1 MSSFWSIWI
10 SVITLGTILGCFLL
24 LRWCLSNKTG
34 VKEGD
39 DMHHEFDGI
48 LEINNQLPRWWTIL
62 FYVCIV
68 WALVYLA
75 LYPGLGNY
83 KGLWNWQSSNQGVLS
98 LAESKAATEKN
109 IANGVISQYDREVAT
124 ANEAFEPIFNK
135 YYATSIPD
143 LAKDPEALKI
153 GQRLFSQNCS
163 QCHGSDA
170 RGANSGFPNLTDNDW
185 IYGGTPEKITET
197 LINGRNALMPA
208 WFESMGADG
217 IEEVVNYALSLSGR
231 KVDDS
236 LAEKG
241 KDRFVVC
248 SACHGADGKGNQML
262 GAPNLT
268 DNIWLYGGSERAVTE
283 TLTYGRNGVMP
294 SFKTTLGEKKIHL
307 VAAYVYSLS
316 ENK

>member
-1 MSSFWSIWI
+1 
-10 SVITLGTILGCFLL
+10 ILGCYLL

-62 FYVCIV
+62 FYICIV
-68 WALVYLA
+68 WALIYL
-75 LYPGLGNY
+75 LLFPGLGNF
-83 KGLWNWQSSNQGVLS
+83 KGLLNWQSSNQGILS
-98 LAESKAATEKN
+98 LAESKAAVEKN
-109 IANGVISQYDREVAT
+109 ITDGVLNQYDREIAA
-124 ANEAFEPIFNK
+124 ANEAFEPIFDK
-135 YYATSIPD
+135 YFATAIPD
-143 LAKDPEALKI
+143 LINDPEALKI

-170 RGANSGFPNLTDNDW
+170 RGANSGFPDLTDNDW
-185 IYGGTPEKITET
+185 LYGGSPEKITET
-197 LINGRNALMPA
+197 LLNGRNALMPA
-208 WFESMGADG
+208 WLDSMGEDG
-217 IEEVVNYALSLSGR
+217 IAEVVQYALSLSGR

-248 SACHGADGKGNQML
+248 AACHGADGAGNQMM

-283 TLTYGRNGVMP
+283 TLTHGRNGVMP

-316 ENK
+316 HNK